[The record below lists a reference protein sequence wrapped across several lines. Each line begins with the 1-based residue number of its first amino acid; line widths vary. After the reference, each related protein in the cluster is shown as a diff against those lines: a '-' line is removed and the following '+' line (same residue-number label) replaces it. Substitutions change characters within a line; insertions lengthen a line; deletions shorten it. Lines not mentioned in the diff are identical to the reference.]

1 MQKLV
6 FFWAAG
12 IGFTGMQIFL
22 YLQSLWAR
30 VGLIL
35 FMIFAV
41 WIFSKTPREFQIVY
55 WIILTLIVTGWY
67 YLVKPAD
74 ANPFL

>member
-22 YLQSLWAR
+22 YLHSLWAR
-30 VGLIL
+30 MGLVL
-35 FMIFAV
+35 FMILAV
-41 WIFSKTPREFQIVY
+41 WVFAKMPREFQIVY
-55 WIILTLIVTGWY
+55 WIVLTLIVTVWY
-67 YLVKPAD
+67 YGVKPAD
-74 ANPFL
+74 ANPLL

>member
-1 MQKLV
+1 MQKWV

-22 YLQSLWAR
+22 YLHSLWAR
-30 VGLIL
+30 IGLGL

-41 WIFSKTPREFQIVY
+41 WVFAKMPREFQIVY
-55 WIILTLIVTGWY
+55 WIVLTLIVTAWY
-67 YLVKPAD
+67 YWVKPAD
-74 ANPFL
+74 GRLF